1 MQKSRVR
8 FKGVDVQR
16 FRQHIGMLLPRLYV
30 IDSNF
35 TTLYRI
41 ADDVVFHVH
50 VPRTPA
56 AETVGRH
63 LNSSFII
70 IPGYN
75 VVVDRRRQEAL
86 HLLSKETELVYNFCQ
101 RHIL

>member
-1 MQKSRVR
+1 M
-8 FKGVDVQR
+8 
-16 FRQHIGMLLPRLYV
+16 GMSLLRLDRM
-30 IDSNF
+30 DSNY

-50 VPRTPA
+50 APRTPA

-63 LNSSFII
+63 LDSFFVIL
-70 IPGYN
+70 PDYD
-75 VVVDRRRQEAL
+75 VVDRRRQEAL
-86 HLLSKETELVYNFCQ
+86 HLSEETELIYNLSQ

>member
-1 MQKSRVR
+1 
-8 FKGVDVQR
+8 
-16 FRQHIGMLLPRLYV
+16 MLLPRLDV
-30 IDSNF
+30 MDSNY

-50 VPRTPA
+50 VRRTPA

-63 LNSSFII
+63 LDSPFII
-70 IPGYN
+70 LPDYN
-75 VVVDRRRQEAL
+75 IVVDRRRQEAL
-86 HLLSKETELVYNFCQ
+86 HLSKETELICNFCQ